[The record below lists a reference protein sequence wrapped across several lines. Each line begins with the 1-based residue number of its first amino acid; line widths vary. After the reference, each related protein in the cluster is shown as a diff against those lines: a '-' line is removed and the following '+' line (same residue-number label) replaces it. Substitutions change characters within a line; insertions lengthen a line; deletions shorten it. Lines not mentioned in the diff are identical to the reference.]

1 MPWELGLPTGQ
12 TRRGRFNV
20 LFSSERLLQD
30 RVPYHA
36 RRLVPLCCL
45 IQNSGYLFVFIG
57 VHSRFSPDNDSLV
70 AQLVGPECGM
80 RWSSYH
86 SGERSCI
93 LPFVQANS
101 LKLARMLAAREGP
114 LTTSVD
120 RTGGFLKESTLYRNH
135 PNDIAL
141 CIRV

>member
-1 MPWELGLPTGQ
+1 MDRSEGTKNTQGVPWEEGLPCGQ

-30 RVPYHA
+30 RVPDHA

-70 AQLVGPECGM
+70 AQLVGGPPE
-80 RWSSYH
+80 S
-86 SGERSCI
+86 I
-93 LPFVQANS
+93 PALTKFVHKGAQEPHRNA
-101 LKLARMLAAREGP
+101 LRFVG
-114 LTTSVD
+114 TSAFRRRDLCSVGFQPYD
-120 RTGGFLKESTLYRNH
+120 RVGQRCVRF
-135 PNDIAL
+135 
-141 CIRV
+141 